1 MRHDDRCSANGLE
14 VWPTPDVV
22 TWSALV
28 ERMYA
33 TDRQA
38 GRTAG
43 RWLPDAAARL
53 VWERIGQQEGDGHL
67 VSPRL
72 LGRSAY
78 SRGADCTRSRF
89 RYAPSPATIV
99 PRPARCTLAGTY
111 SDWLDS
117 NRWVD
122 ESLLSDSSP

>member
-1 MRHDDRCSANGLE
+1 
-14 VWPTPDVV
+14 
-22 TWSALV
+22 
-28 ERMYA
+28 MYA

-53 VWERIGQQEGDGHL
+53 VWERIAEQDSATAHL

-78 SRGADCTRSRF
+78 DSWRRLHAFEIPLRAIAGDD
-89 RYAPSPATIV
+89 
-99 PRPARCTLAGTY
+99 RPEARTFARWASTY
-111 SDWLDS
+111 SDWLD
-117 NRWVD
+117 RHHWVD
-122 ESLLSDSSP
+122 ESLSVGPSP